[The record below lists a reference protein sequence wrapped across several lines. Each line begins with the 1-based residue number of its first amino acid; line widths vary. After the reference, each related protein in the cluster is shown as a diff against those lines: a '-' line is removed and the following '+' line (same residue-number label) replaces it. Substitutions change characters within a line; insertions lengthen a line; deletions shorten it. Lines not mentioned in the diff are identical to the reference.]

1 MRDSPSFRELLQE
14 AVREMRTSGFKDFAR
29 LAYWLRRLRFAA
41 ITDLPT
47 DEALDRSIE
56 SAMRAALRRATSA
69 AMVRKTHPG
78 IPLYTVTKLKPEF
91 QVELTRRI
99 LASAELIK
107 LNREQMIGRMLS
119 RFSGWATSLPPDADT
134 NLMEA
139 TAHISEPIKQSR
151 FEVRRV
157 QIDQGHKLVASINAV
172 IAEQSGAIAAEWRS
186 HGRHDK
192 SYDARPEHLE
202 RDGKVYAIRGNWA
215 TERGLMN
222 KGAGYT
228 DDMTQ
233 PAQEPYCRC
242 WFRYINGLRQLPPEM
257 LTERG
262 RFALQEVRVA

>member
-78 IPLYTVTKLKPEF
+78 IPLYTVTKLKPQF

-134 NLMEA
+134 NLSEA
-139 TAHISEPIKQSR
+139 TAHIAEPVKQSR

-157 QIDQGHKLVASINAV
+157 QIDQGHKLMASIQAV

-192 SYDARPEHLE
+192 SYDARPEHLA
-202 RDGKVYAIRGNWA
+202 RDGKIYAIHGNWA
-215 TERGLMN
+215 LERGLMT
-222 KGAGYT
+222 KGAGYA
-228 DDMTQ
+228 DEMTQ
-233 PAQEPYCRC
+233 PAVEPFCKC
-242 WFRYINGLRQLPPEM
+242 WFRYLTSLRQLPPEM
-257 LTERG
+257 LTEKG
-262 RFALQEVRVA
+262 KFALQEVKAA